1 MKAHRHGGKSIAVP
15 SLLTLICTLLMT
27 VPRLA
32 NTAEPRANTTEL
44 KYFIPFADHGGISD
58 WRADGT
64 KGLWI
69 RSINGSWYYATFMG
83 VCSQLPFIADRLRF
97 IAEPGGELD
106 RWSSIQLAHG
116 GRCYFNSFQAS
127 DGPPKQHK
135 AVK

>member
-1 MKAHRHGGKSIAVP
+1 MTAHRYGGKFGAAS
-15 SLLTLICTLLMT
+15 SLLPLICTLLMT
-27 VPRLA
+27 WPVL
-32 NTAEPRANTTEL
+32 ANTTEL

-69 RSINGSWYYATFMG
+69 RSINGSWYYATFMAS
-83 VCSQLPFIADRLRF
+83 CSRLPFIADRLRF

-106 RWSSIQLAHG
+106 RWSSIQLPGG
-116 GRCYFNSFQAS
+116 GRCYFNNFQAS